1 MENKV
6 ENNAEEVATNKESV
20 KTEKEALKEQK
31 RIEKEQKQ
39 KKALKE
45 KKEKKGLFKK
55 LREAWG
61 ELKKTTWPTFGQVVK
76 KTGVVLL
83 VVVLF
88 TVVLFGIDYGLGAL
102 YRLLMQI

>member
-1 MENKV
+1 MD
-6 ENNAEEVATNKESV
+6 NNEQKEAVVSDTLS
-20 KTEKEALKEQK
+20 KEQQKQEKEKQK
-31 RIEKEQKQ
+31 RIEKEKKQ
-39 KKALKE
+39 KRIEKE
-45 KKEKKGLFKK
+45 KKEKKGLFKR

-61 ELKKTTWPTFGQVVK
+61 ELKKTTWPTFSQVVK

-88 TVVLFGIDYGLGAL
+88 TIVLFGIDYGLGAL

>member
-1 MENKV
+1 MD
-6 ENNAEEVATNKESV
+6 NNEQKEAVVSDTLS
-20 KTEKEALKEQK
+20 KEQQKIEKEKQK
-31 RIEKEQKQ
+31 RIEKEKKQ
-39 KKALKE
+39 KRIEKE
-45 KKEKKGLFKK
+45 KKEKKGLFKR

-61 ELKKTTWPTFGQVVK
+61 ELKKTTWPTFSQVVK

-88 TVVLFGIDYGLGAL
+88 TIVLFGIDYGLGAL

>member
-1 MENKV
+1 MD
-6 ENNAEEVATNKESV
+6 NNV
-20 KTEKEALKEQK
+20 EKEAVKSEVPSKEQQKIEKEKQK
-31 RIEKEQKQ
+31 RIEKEKKQ
-39 KKALKE
+39 KRIEKE
-45 KKEKKGLFKK
+45 KKEKKGLFKR

-61 ELKKTTWPTFGQVVK
+61 ELKKTTWPTFSQVVK

-88 TVVLFGIDYGLGAL
+88 TIVLFGIDYGLGAL